1 MGNFFL
7 NLFTGGL
14 VGEVKDGLLRAQQ
27 QYLAAEGDKEK
38 LLAEQNM
45 KYWQGRMDLAIANSQ
60 HGKWWHTINLMGII
74 SIIYFGKIVVWDT
87 VLGWGVTEDPGDQ
100 VTFFVMTVLG
110 FFTAS
115 KSVEI
120 ITDKI
125 AGAIA
130 RR

>member
-1 MGNFFL
+1 MGNWIL
-7 NLFTGGL
+7 NLITGGL

-38 LLAEQNM
+38 LIAEQNM

-60 HGKWWHTINLMGII
+60 HGKWWHTINLMGIM
-74 SIIYFGKIVVWDT
+74 SLIYFGKIVVWDT
-87 VLGWGVTEDPGDQ
+87 VLGWGVTPDPGNQ